1 MLNEKD
7 DRFSKISLEIFRI
20 EAEQQLYLERM
31 LRPPLGFVSGYGPA
45 PPGHP
50 ALGALYPTLQPP
62 PIALMSPVMHER

>member
-1 MLNEKD
+1 
-7 DRFSKISLEIFRI
+7 
-20 EAEQQLYLERM
+20 M

-50 ALGALYPTLQPP
+50 ALSGLYPTLQPP